1 MRYHTLSWENQNA
14 YFDFWLANNNIS
26 FCALEKNAQ
35 LRKKQEK
42 LLSANFR

>member
-1 MRYHTLSWENQNA
+1 MRYHTLTWEEQNT
-14 YFDFWLANNNIS
+14 YFDFRLANNNNS

-42 LLSANFR
+42 LPSSNFG